1 MKNYKQFYENYAK
14 NYPDDLVIR
23 TSQLLIIKKLIN
35 YKNKVGLDVG
45 SANGSFAMELAKDG
59 AKKVYGIDIAKRFVE
74 NARKEARKLRI
85 KNVEFKQADAR
96 KLPFEDEIFDFV
108 ICTEVLEHV
117 PNFKKAIYEIKRVLR
132 PNGDFVIT
140 VPNSLNPAE
149 ILHQLK
155 HLIFYL
161 LKGEPFTHIN
171 LFFLPT
177 FKNHFSWAKETKTL
191 SLHFILPFLP
201 KKYINHAL
209 IEADI
214 YLGKILKPF
223 AFDIVFYGKKGK

>member
-1 MKNYKQFYENYAK
+1 MRTYRLFYENYAK

-23 TSQLLIIKKLIN
+23 TSQLLMIKKLIN
-35 YKNKVGLDVG
+35 YKDKIGLDVG
-45 SANGSFAMELAKDG
+45 SANGAFAIELAKCG

-74 NARKEARKLRI
+74 NARKKATELKIR
-85 KNVEFKQADAR
+85 NVEFKQADAR
-96 KLPFEDEIFDFV
+96 ELPFKDETFDFV

-117 PNFKKAIYEIKRVLR
+117 PNFKKAICEIKRVLK
-132 PNGDFVIT
+132 PNGEFLIT

-155 HLIFYL
+155 HFVFYI

-177 FKNHFSWAKETKTL
+177 FKKHFAWAKEAKIL
-191 SLHFILPFLP
+191 PLHFVIPFFP
-201 KKYINHAL
+201 KKYISNAL
-209 IEADI
+209 VEVDI
-214 YLGKILKPF
+214 YLGRILKPF
-223 AFDIVFYGKKGK
+223 SFDIVLKGKK